1 MDISNDYND
10 TSGYN
15 ELFLAVHNGDL
26 NLVHSL
32 LEKYSA
38 TETIRGRTLLHV
50 AAAGGHAEIAT
61 LLTTKRDETGNTP
74 LHLAIMRNQPQV
86 FNLLLEETNLN
97 ARNLKDERPLHY
109 AALYNHSE
117 FAKTLLD
124 NGASIE
130 VKDKEGKTPL
140 YVALAKGNVQMSEIL
155 FKHGA
160 VLTDNDLIYMGP
172 LRNAVR
178 RGNFEMVK
186 LLMANGC
193 RTVDIPTFD
202 GSALKFAVSCGH
214 LNILQYLI
222 KNGEKSSETINKD
235 ELHLFKTS
243 IQMKRL
249 DILKYLVDI
258 GLKTKTVSNTFFDI
272 IKHRRYETWEY
283 LLKHLSKINA
293 TTYFREK
300 QLHFS
305 VRMNQVETIKATV
318 KELKIPLY
326 QFIPFNRKLAVYIAA
341 ETGNEE
347 ILEILLNAGYPI
359 DSVFKFITPLHVAA
373 TFEHPRLVKL
383 LLKAGADVNLQT
395 EDGLTPLHFAAM
407 SVQPA
412 VVKFLLENGADS
424 CKTCGCYKEPP
435 FGSAVAMFGTNLSSR
450 SIPVVMFERLIKITK
465 MLTTSTNVEEID
477 RLYLAAVTIRVL
489 NINNLNQET
498 NKVTWADY
506 SEFRPEIIKCMSSY
520 ISDESLKIN
529 CEMVFNESPSGLT
542 PELMQLMMDYDDSKS
557 CCTIEI
563 NDPDVSYKCKLLM
576 IGYSKNID
584 NLLSINKVEDF
595 IFDIGYKFVKKD
607 RTELVNLIVA
617 RLVLLTEDGH
627 PGVLKYCLDN
637 DVNALLEKCLKEKV
651 DMQKAKVNENMI
663 VTFYDVL
670 TKSTNEVAMYASN
683 CDFLKAIESSD
694 TTFPVY
700 ADFLKTSVEVAE
712 KRKEFINEC
721 TTLMFSLVQKCHKIR
736 ISRAD
741 IGHIFQYLSII
752 DLRRFSAV
760 CS

>member
-1 MDISNDYND
+1 MDLAKDYDDTTDYNQ
-10 TSGYN
+10 
-15 ELFLAVHNGDL
+15 LFLAVHHGDL

-32 LEKYSA
+32 LKKYSA

-109 AALYNHSE
+109 AALFNRPD

-140 YVALAKGNVQMSEIL
+140 YVALAKENVQMAEIL

-160 VLTDNDLIYMGP
+160 VLSANDLTYMGP
-172 LRNAVR
+172 LRSAVKE
-178 RGNFEMVK
+178 GNFEMVK

-202 GSALKFAVSCGH
+202 GSALKLAVSCGN
-214 LNILQYLI
+214 LEILQYLI

-249 DILKYLVDI
+249 DILKYLVDV
-258 GLKTKTVSNTFFDI
+258 GLKTETVNNTFFDI

-305 VRMNQVETIKATV
+305 VRMNQVETIKATI
-318 KELKIPLY
+318 KEIKIPLCH
-326 QFIPFNRKLAVYIAA
+326 FIPFNRKLAVYIAA

-347 ILEILLNAGYPI
+347 ILEILLNAGCPV
-359 DSVFKFITPLHVAA
+359 DSVFKFISPLHVAA

-395 EDGLTPLHFAAM
+395 ENGLTPLHFAAI

-412 VVKFLLENGADS
+412 VVKFLLENGADP
-424 CKTCGCYKEPP
+424 CKTCGRYKEPP
-435 FGSAVAMFGTNLSSR
+435 FGLAVLMFSTNLPSR
-450 SIPVVMFERLIKITK
+450 EIPVAMFERLIKITK
-465 MLTTSTNVEEID
+465 MLTTSTNVEEIE
-477 RLYLAAVTIRVL
+477 RLYIVAVTIRVL

-498 NKVTWADY
+498 NKVTWPDY
-506 SEFRPEIIKCMSSY
+506 SEFRPEIVKCMSSY
-520 ISDESLKIN
+520 LSDESLKIN
-529 CEMVFNESPSGLT
+529 SETVFNEFQSGFT
-542 PELMQLMMDYDDSKS
+542 PELLQLMMDYNDSKS

-563 NDPDVSYKCKLLM
+563 KDTDVSYKCKLLM
-576 IGYSKNID
+576 VSYSKNID
-584 NLLSINKVEDF
+584 NLLSINKVDDI
-595 IFDIGYKFVKKD
+595 IFHDDYCDKKD
-607 RTELVNLIVA
+607 RTELVELIVA

-637 DVNALLEKCLKEKV
+637 DVNDLREKCVKEKV
-651 DMQKAKVNENMI
+651 GMQKARINENMI

-670 TKSTNEVAMYASN
+670 TKSTNKVAMYASN

-694 TTFPVY
+694 KKFPIY

-721 TTLMFSLVQKCHKIR
+721 TTLMFSLVKKCHKIR